1 MKRGARTSLVA
12 LIAFAGYALAVVI
25 LGIVGSGH
33 GYAFWAQIA
42 VVIVL
47 GLAAIWVARWIYRRR
62 AG

>member
-1 MKRGARTSLVA
+1 VKRGARTSLLA
-12 LIAFAGYALAVVI
+12 LILFVGYALAVVI
-25 LGIVGSGH
+25 VGIAGSGH
-33 GYAFWAQIA
+33 GSVFWAQIA